1 MADKE
6 VWKDVKG
13 YEGEYQVSSLGRV
26 KSFVRYPEGV
36 ILVNQVMPNGYVRV
50 RLRGKAKYIHRLVA
64 EAFIPN
70 QSNKPQVNHIDED
83 KENNTL
89 SNLEWAT
96 IKDNLNHGARNKK
109 MAATLSKVNSR
120 RVRSICELTGQV
132 AEYDS
137 IKEASYYGFSRGN
150 ISLCC
155 NGKRRSHKGFKWE
168 FIA

>member
-1 MADKE
+1 MASKE

-50 RLRGKAKYIHRLVA
+50 GLRGKAKYIHRLVA

-70 QSNKPQVNHIDED
+70 PSNKPQVNHIDED

-89 SNLEWAT
+89 SNLEWT
-96 IKDNLNHGARNKK
+96 TVKDNLNHGARNKK
-109 MAATLSKVNSR
+109 MAATLSRVNSR

-132 AEYDS
+132 AEYGS
-137 IKEASYYGFSRGN
+137 IKEASYYGFSRGS